1 MSLAIRANLSTQQI
15 DGELV
20 ILDKANSQIHQLNS
34 VASFIWQQIE
44 MGLDAQAIVK
54 KLTQLYEIDAAVAY
68 TDLDKVLQQFK
79 DLKLL
84 SNED

>member
-1 MSLAIRANLSTQQI
+1 MNLAARANLSTQQI

-20 ILDKANSQIHQLNS
+20 ILDKDNGQIHQLNS
-34 VASFIWQQIE
+34 VAGFIWQQIE
-44 MGLDAQAIVK
+44 AGLGVDVIVK
-54 KLTQLYEIDAAVAY
+54 KLTQSYKVDAASAK

-84 SNED
+84 INE